1 MEIRIDE
8 QNTRKNSSALG
19 QDRNITEGKKNLKT
33 DLQLAHSWNEVK
45 ENKTEIIIKH

>member
-19 QDRNITEGKKNLKT
+19 QDRNITEGKKILKQT
-33 DLQLAHSWNEVK
+33 CNWLIHG
-45 ENKTEIIIKH
+45 TR